1 MRQSIGFRVVRFAA
15 FWSLLGALGMGPPRV
30 HAAPGQVNGAG
41 VTLLQDSAETWSG
54 LGAVNAAGGTISLLG
69 AFDAGVDTISPAGTT
84 AYIGQLDPIFDLSP
98 TLPVSTDRIIQY
110 LLGLIGDPTDLD
122 VNADA
127 GIDVADVI
135 FSITQL
141 EPGTPAGPAPAN
153 SATAVS
159 VDTTFAWTD
168 PGARTATFD
177 FVLTLNNA
185 PIATLPGLTVA
196 EAAPAGP
203 LAFSTAYAWQVT
215 SLNSAGTTE
224 GPLWSFTTENEPVPL
239 PGPPSAPSPTDGR
252 TGVGV
257 GAFLQWTAGV
267 DAATYD
273 LFLWPTV
280 DPQPGTPT
288 GSDIADTS
296 FNPDLLGE
304 TEYSWQVVSKN
315 TGGQTPGPI
324 WTFTTAP
331 AP

>member
-1 MRQSIGFRVVRFAA
+1 MSG
-15 FWSLLGALGMGPPRV
+15 LNE
-30 HAAPGQVNGAG
+30 VNGAG
-41 VTLLQDSAETWSG
+41 
-54 LGAVNAAGGTISLLG
+54 AVISVAA
-69 AFDAGVDTISPAGTT
+69 AFDAGFDAVSAAGSK

-98 TLPVSTDRIIQY
+98 TPPVSTDRIVQY
-110 LLGLIGDPTDLD
+110 LLGLIADTTDLD

-141 EPGTPAGPAPAN
+141 EPGTPAGPGPAN
-153 SATAVS
+153 GASAVS

-168 PGARTATFD
+168 PGGRTATFD
-177 FVLTLNNA
+177 FVLTLNNS

-196 EAAPAGP
+196 QAAPAGP

-215 SLNSAGTTE
+215 SFNSAGTTE
-224 GPLWSFTTENEPVPL
+224 GSVWIFTTEDEPVPL
-239 PGPPSAPSPTDGR
+239 PGPPSSPSPTDGR

-267 DAATYD
+267 DATSYD
-273 LFLWPTV
+273 LFLWPTA

-315 TGGQTPGPI
+315 EGGQTPGPI
-324 WTFTTAP
+324 WTFTTAV